1 METWSLCL
9 GKLEQL
15 CEKFFMIDLKGKTA
29 LLTASGQGIGKATA
43 EAFVKAGAYVIATD
57 INEESLDNLK
67 KTVHETHKLDVTNQD
82 AIRNLMKLIEE
93 PNVLFNCAGIVHNGT
108 ILESTDDDW
117 DLAFNLNSKAMYHMI
132 KEVLPI
138 MIKNGGGSIV
148 NIASVASST
157 KGIINRFIYTASKAA
172 VLGITKSVA
181 ADYIAAG
188 IRCNAIC
195 PGTIQSPS
203 LEERLSNMG
212 DYELAKK
219 QFVARQP
226 MGRFGEAEEVAN
238 LAVYL
243 ASDASNFT
251 TGQFH
256 IIDGGICM

>member
-1 METWSLCL
+1 MIN
-9 GKLEQL
+9 LE
-15 CEKFFMIDLKGKTA
+15 GKTA

-43 EAFVKAGAYVIATD
+43 EAFVEAGAYVIATD
-57 INEESLDNLK
+57 INQESLSLLNDVVN
-67 KTVHETHKLDVTNQD
+67 ETHILDVTDYNE
-82 AIRNLMKLIEE
+82 IKKLISSIQA
-93 PNVLFNCAGIVHNGT
+93 PNILFNCAGVVHNGT

-117 DLAFNLNSKAMYHMI
+117 DFAFNLNSKSMYHMI
-132 KEVLPI
+132 KEILPV
-138 MIKNGGGSIV
+138 MINKGGGSII
-148 NIASVASST
+148 NIASVSSST
-157 KGIINRFIYTASKAA
+157 KGIPNRFIYTASKAA

-181 ADYIAAG
+181 ADYINQG

-203 LEERLSNMG
+203 LEQRLSDMG
-212 DYELAKK
+212 DYESARK

-243 ASDASNFT
+243 ASDASAFT

>member
-1 METWSLCL
+1 M
-9 GKLEQL
+9 
-15 CEKFFMIDLKGKTA
+15 MINLKGKTA

-43 EAFVKAGAYVIATD
+43 LAFSNAGAYVIATD
-57 INEESLDNLK
+57 INKESLKELNGK
-67 KTVHETHKLDVTNQD
+67 VNETHVLDVTNYD
-82 AIRNLMKLIEE
+82 AIKRLVSSIKSPDI
-93 PNVLFNCAGIVHNGT
+93 LFNCAGVVHNGT
-108 ILESTDDDW
+108 ILESNDDEW
-117 DLAFNLNSKAMYHMI
+117 DFAFNLNSKAMYHMI
-132 KEVLPI
+132 KEVIPL
-138 MIKNGGGSIV
+138 MIKNGAGSII
-148 NIASVASST
+148 NIASVSSST
-157 KGIINRFIYTASKAA
+157 KGIPNRFIYSASKAA

-181 ADYIAAG
+181 ADYINEG

-203 LEERLSNMG
+203 LEQRLINMG
-212 DYELAKK
+212 NYEEARK

-243 ASDASNFT
+243 ASDASAFT

>member
-1 METWSLCL
+1 
-9 GKLEQL
+9 
-15 CEKFFMIDLKGKTA
+15 MINLKDKTA

-43 EAFVKAGAYVIATD
+43 EAFAEAGAYVIATD
-57 INEESLDNLK
+57 INHKSLSLLK
-67 KTVHETHKLDVTNQD
+67 DVVNETYILDVTDYNE
-82 AIRNLMKLIEE
+82 IKKLVSSIKA
-93 PNVLFNCAGIVHNGT
+93 PDILFNCAGIVHNGT

-117 DLAFNLNSKAMYHMI
+117 DLAFNLNSKSMYHMI
-132 KEVLPI
+132 KEILPV
-138 MIKNGGGSIV
+138 MINKGGGSII
-148 NIASVASST
+148 NIASVSSST
-157 KGIINRFIYTASKAA
+157 KGIPNRFIYSASKAA
-172 VLGITKSVA
+172 VLGITKSIA
-181 ADYIAAG
+181 ADYINHG

-203 LEERLSNMG
+203 LEQRLLDMG

-243 ASDASNFT
+243 GSDASAFT

>member
-1 METWSLCL
+1 MIN
-9 GKLEQL
+9 LE
-15 CEKFFMIDLKGKTA
+15 GKTA

-43 EAFVKAGAYVIATD
+43 EAFFEAGAYVIATD
-57 INEESLDNLK
+57 INQESLSLLNDVVN
-67 KTVHETHKLDVTNQD
+67 ETHILDVTDYNE
-82 AIRNLMKLIEE
+82 IKKLISSIQA
-93 PNVLFNCAGIVHNGT
+93 PDILFNCAGVVHNGT

-117 DLAFNLNSKAMYHMI
+117 DFAFNLNSKSMYHMI
-132 KEVLPI
+132 KEILPV
-138 MIKNGGGSIV
+138 MINKGGGSII
-148 NIASVASST
+148 NIASVSSST
-157 KGIINRFIYTASKAA
+157 KGIPNRFIYTASKAA

-181 ADYIAAG
+181 ADYINQG

-203 LEERLSNMG
+203 LEQRLSDMG
-212 DYELAKK
+212 DYESARK

-243 ASDASNFT
+243 ASDASAFT

>member
-1 METWSLCL
+1 
-9 GKLEQL
+9 
-15 CEKFFMIDLKGKTA
+15 MINLKGKTA

-43 EAFVKAGAYVIATD
+43 LAFSNAGAYVIATD
-57 INEESLDNLK
+57 INKESLKELNGK
-67 KTVHETHKLDVTNQD
+67 VNETHVLDVTNYE
-82 AIRNLMKLIEE
+82 AIKRLVSSIKSPDI
-93 PNVLFNCAGIVHNGT
+93 LFNCAGVVHNGT
-108 ILESTDDDW
+108 ILESKDDEW
-117 DLAFNLNSKAMYHMI
+117 DFAFNLNSKAMYHMI
-132 KEVLPI
+132 KEVIPL
-138 MIKNGGGSIV
+138 MIKNGAGSII
-148 NIASVASST
+148 NIASVSSST
-157 KGIINRFIYTASKAA
+157 KGIPNRFIYSASKAA

-181 ADYIAAG
+181 ADYINDG

-203 LEERLSNMG
+203 LEQRLINMG
-212 DYELAKK
+212 NYEEARK

-243 ASDASNFT
+243 ASDASAFT

>member
-1 METWSLCL
+1 MIN
-9 GKLEQL
+9 LE
-15 CEKFFMIDLKGKTA
+15 GKTA

-82 AIRNLMKLIEE
+82 AIRDLMKIIKE

-108 ILESTDDDW
+108 ILESTDDYW

-181 ADYIAAG
+181 ADYIATG

-243 ASDASNFT
+243 ASDASAFT

>member
-1 METWSLCL
+1 
-9 GKLEQL
+9 
-15 CEKFFMIDLKGKTA
+15 MINLKGKTA

-43 EAFVKAGAYVIATD
+43 LAFSNAGAYVIATD
-57 INEESLDNLK
+57 INKESLKELNGK
-67 KTVHETHKLDVTNQD
+67 VNETHVLDVTNYE
-82 AIRNLMKLIEE
+82 AIKRLVSSIKSPDI
-93 PNVLFNCAGIVHNGT
+93 LFNCAGVVHNGT
-108 ILESTDDDW
+108 ILESNDDEW
-117 DLAFNLNSKAMYHMI
+117 DFAFNLNSKAMYHMI
-132 KEVLPI
+132 KEVIPL
-138 MIKNGGGSIV
+138 MIKNGAGSII
-148 NIASVASST
+148 NIASVSSST
-157 KGIINRFIYTASKAA
+157 KGIPNRFIYSASKAA

-181 ADYIAAG
+181 ADYINDG

-203 LEERLSNMG
+203 LEQRLINMG
-212 DYELAKK
+212 NYEEARK

-243 ASDASNFT
+243 ASDASAFT

>member
-1 METWSLCL
+1 MIN
-9 GKLEQL
+9 LE
-15 CEKFFMIDLKGKTA
+15 GKTA

-67 KTVHETHKLDVTNQD
+67 NTVHETHKLDVTNQD
-82 AIRNLMKLIEE
+82 AIRDLMKLIKE

-157 KGIINRFIYTASKAA
+157 KGIINRFIYTASKSA

-243 ASDASNFT
+243 ASDASAFT

>member
-1 METWSLCL
+1 M
-9 GKLEQL
+9 KA
-15 CEKFFMIDLKGKTA
+15 KKVI
-29 LLTASGQGIGKATA
+29 LL
-43 EAFVKAGAYVIATD
+43 
-57 INEESLDNLK
+57 INEKSLSSLQDF
-67 KTVHETHKLDVTNQD
+67 VDETHILDVTNKE
-82 AIRNLMKLIEE
+82 AIKKLVSSIKA
-93 PNVLFNCAGIVHNGT
+93 PDILFNCAGVVHNGT
-108 ILESTDDDW
+108 ILEANDDEW
-117 DLAFNLNSKAMYHMI
+117 DFAFNLNGKAMYHMI
-132 KEVLPI
+132 KEIIPI

-157 KGIINRFIYTASKAA
+157 KGIPNRFIYTASKAA

-181 ADYIAAG
+181 ADYINQG

-203 LEERLSNMG
+203 LEQRLQDMG
-212 DYELAKK
+212 NYENARK

-238 LAVYL
+238 LALYL
-243 ASDASNFT
+243 ASDASAFT

>member
-1 METWSLCL
+1 MIN
-9 GKLEQL
+9 LE
-15 CEKFFMIDLKGKTA
+15 GKTA

-67 KTVHETHKLDVTNQD
+67 KTVNETHKLDVTNQD
-82 AIRNLMKLIEE
+82 AIRDLMKLIKE

-117 DLAFNLNSKAMYHMI
+117 DLAFNLNSKAMFHMI

-243 ASDASNFT
+243 ASDASAFT

>member
-1 METWSLCL
+1 
-9 GKLEQL
+9 
-15 CEKFFMIDLKGKTA
+15 MIDLKGKTA

-43 EAFVKAGAYVIATD
+43 KVFSEAGAYVIATD
-57 INEESLDNLK
+57 INKKSLSSLQEFVD
-67 KTVHETHKLDVTNQD
+67 ETHILDVTNKE
-82 AIRNLMKLIEE
+82 AIKKLVSSIK
-93 PNVLFNCAGIVHNGT
+93 PPDILFNCAGVVHNGT
-108 ILESTDDDW
+108 ILEANDDEW
-117 DLAFNLNSKAMYHMI
+117 DFAFNLNGKAMYHMI
-132 KEVLPI
+132 KEVIPK

-157 KGIINRFIYTASKAA
+157 KGIPNRFIYTASKAA

-181 ADYIAAG
+181 ADYINHG

-203 LEERLSNMG
+203 LEQRLQDMG
-212 DYELAKK
+212 DYENARK

-238 LAVYL
+238 LALYL
-243 ASDASNFT
+243 ASDASAFT

>member
-1 METWSLCL
+1 
-9 GKLEQL
+9 
-15 CEKFFMIDLKGKTA
+15 MIHLKGKTA

-43 EAFVKAGAYVIATD
+43 RAFSDAGAYVIATD
-57 INEESLDNLK
+57 INEESLSTLK
-67 KTVHETHKLDVTNQD
+67 DFVDETHILDVTNKE
-82 AIRNLMKLIEE
+82 AIKKLINTIKS
-93 PNVLFNCAGIVHNGT
+93 PDILFNCAGVVHNGT
-108 ILESTDDDW
+108 ILESEDDEW
-117 DLAFNLNSKAMYHMI
+117 DFAFNLNGKAMYHMI
-132 KEVLPI
+132 KEVIPI
-138 MIKNGGGSIV
+138 MIKKGGGSIV

-157 KGIINRFIYTASKAA
+157 KGIPNRFIYTASKAA

-181 ADYIAAG
+181 ADYINHG

-203 LEERLSNMG
+203 LEQRLKDMG
-212 DYELAKK
+212 DYENAKK

-238 LAVYL
+238 LALYL
-243 ASDASNFT
+243 ASDASAFT

>member
-1 METWSLCL
+1 
-9 GKLEQL
+9 
-15 CEKFFMIDLKGKTA
+15 MINLKGKTA
-29 LLTASGQGIGKATA
+29 LLTAAGQGIGKATA
-43 EAFVKAGAYVIATD
+43 KAFADAGAYVIATD
-57 INEESLDNLK
+57 INEESLTYLSEIAD
-67 KTVHETHKLDVTNQD
+67 ETHKLDVTNLD
-82 AIRNLMKLIEE
+82 EIKNLTRSIKELHI
-93 PNVLFNCAGIVHNGT
+93 LFNCAGIVHNGT
-108 ILESTDDDW
+108 ILEATDDEW
-117 DLAFNLNSKAMYHMI
+117 ELAFNLNSKAMYHMI
-132 KEVLPI
+132 RETLPI
-138 MIKNGGGSIV
+138 MINNGGGSII

-181 ADYIAAG
+181 ADYISSG
-188 IRCNAIC
+188 VRCNAIC

-203 LEERLSNMG
+203 LEQRLSDMG

-226 MGRFGEAEEVAN
+226 MGRFGEADEVAN

-243 ASDASNFT
+243 ASDASAFT